1 MATKHQSYSY
11 GSSRQYSTKEICML
25 NSANK
30 KYDVVIFGATG
41 FTGKLV
47 VEYFL
52 SQYAGNDQV
61 RWAMAGRNLEKL
73 ATVRD
78 ELNAP
83 PNTPLIEA
91 NGNDVDSIA
100 KLVEQTAVVLTTV
113 GPYQIYGENLVRACA
128 ASGTG
133 YVDLCGEPTW
143 MHDMIAKYQTQA
155 QSSGAK
161 IVFSCGFDSIPFDL
175 GVYHLQQKVI
185 AETGAPLEY
194 VKGRVRKMQGKF
206 SGGTAASLKATMKAA
221 FADPSVMKVLKNPYS
236 LASTTNP
243 VEQPNGDKPYFD
255 EALGSWVA
263 PFIMAAINTRNIHR
277 SNMLLDHQ
285 YGHNFK
291 YDEMMLTGPGEQ
303 GEAIANAVANDKSL
317 GGDDGPKPGEGPT
330 KEERDNGFYD
340 VMFVGQDIN
349 GKTHIA
355 SVAGTL
361 DPGYGSTSKMISE
374 SALCLVENYDS
385 IEGGLYTPAPA
396 LGNSLIERLQENAG
410 LTFKIEE

>member
-1 MATKHQSYSY
+1 
-11 GSSRQYSTKEICML
+11 ML
-25 NSANK
+25 NKANK

-52 SQYAGNDQV
+52 SQYGAGSNV
-61 RWAMAGRNLEKL
+61 SWAMAGRNLKKL
-73 ATVRD
+73 AEVRD
-78 ELNAP
+78 QLNAP
-83 PNTPLIEA
+83 VDTPLIEA

-100 KLVEQTAVVLTTV
+100 KLVKQTAVVLTTV

-143 MHDMIAKYQTQA
+143 MHDMIGKYQAQA
-155 QSSGAK
+155 ENSGAK
-161 IVFSCGFDSIPFDL
+161 IIFSCGFDSIPFDL
-175 GVYHLQQKVI
+175 GVFHLQQTAI
-185 AETGAPLEY
+185 AETGSPIEY

-221 FADPSVMKVLKNPYS
+221 FSDPNVMKVLKNPYS
-236 LASTTNP
+236 LALSTDG

-291 YDEMMLTGPGEQ
+291 YDEMMLTGPGER
-303 GEAIANAVANDKSL
+303 GEATANAVASDKSL

-340 VMFVGQDIN
+340 LMFVGVDKK
-349 GKTHIA
+349 GKTRIS
-355 SVAGTL
+355 SVSGKL
-361 DPGYGSTSKMISE
+361 DPGYGSTSKMIAE
-374 SALCLVENYDS
+374 SALCLVENYET
-385 IEGGLYTPAPA
+385 IGGGFYTPAPA
-396 LGNSLIERLQENAG
+396 LGNKLIKRLTDNAG
-410 LTFKIEE
+410 LTFKIEA

>member
-1 MATKHQSYSY
+1 
-11 GSSRQYSTKEICML
+11 ML

-52 SQYAGNDQV
+52 SQYAGNDQIS
-61 RWAMAGRNLEKL
+61 WAMAGRNLEKL

-243 VEQPNGDKPYFD
+243 IEQPNGDKPYFD

-361 DPGYGSTSKMISE
+361 DPGYGSTSKMIAE

>member
-1 MATKHQSYSY
+1 M
-11 GSSRQYSTKEICML
+11 
-25 NSANK
+25 
-30 KYDVVIFGATG
+30 
-41 FTGKLV
+41 
-47 VEYFL
+47 
-52 SQYAGNDQV
+52 
-61 RWAMAGRNLEKL
+61 
-73 ATVRD
+73 
-78 ELNAP
+78 
-83 PNTPLIEA
+83 
-91 NGNDVDSIA
+91 
-100 KLVEQTAVVLTTV
+100 
-113 GPYQIYGENLVRACA
+113 
-128 ASGTG
+128 
-133 YVDLCGEPTW
+133 
-143 MHDMIAKYQTQA
+143 
-155 QSSGAK
+155 
-161 IVFSCGFDSIPFDL
+161 
-175 GVYHLQQKVI
+175 I

-317 GGDDGPKPGEGPT
+317 GGEDGPKPGEGPT

-361 DPGYGSTSKMISE
+361 DPGYGSTSKMIAE

-385 IEGGLYTPAPA
+385 IEGGLYTSAPA

-410 LTFKIEE
+410 LTFKIEA